1 MYSCNRSAL
10 RRGGKEY
17 RLKDRQITTVAKTL
31 LITLNVGLF
40 AWVWTDFYNN
50 FAFRTH
56 RPEGAVGSII
66 VYFILYLWLT
76 KLYRGYA
83 IASSSVEETALSQFI
98 SFGIADLTLYIA
110 ANLLRRNYVDVW
122 PGAGIVVLQLVGST
136 LIVYLTRRYMLTH
149 IRPASTL
156 LVYGASTRPSEAEQF
171 TARLCRK
178 YRHLFAVNTLLPD
191 DIRVRHSQ
199 EVSTSFHARF
209 SAIGKEY
216 RYWYYAH
223 PHASALYRNLS
234 WHVIYP
240 LDLEKMRREAM
251 TMLGTH
257 DFAPFAASGSVVKD
271 TRRTVDAIS
280 LSEAG
285 PFIELRVHG
294 NGFLYNMVRIL
305 AGTLA
310 QVGSGKRAPGAIERA
325 LETGSRLELGATAPP
340 QGLMLLRVDYPEE
353 LCLPPT

>member
-1 MYSCNRSAL
+1 MRRFKLLLEYDGCAYAGWQRQLNAMSVQQRVEEAL
-10 RRGGKEY
+10 RRLTGESE
-17 RLKDRQITTVAKTL
+17 LTIT
-31 LITLNVGLF
+31 
-40 AWVWTDFYNN
+40 
-50 FAFRTH
+50 
-56 RPEGAVGSII
+56 
-66 VYFILYLWLT
+66 
-76 KLYRGYA
+76 
-83 IASSSVEETALSQFI
+83 
-98 SFGIADLTLYIA
+98 
-110 ANLLRRNYVDVW
+110 
-122 PGAGIVVLQLVGST
+122 
-136 LIVYLTRRYMLTH
+136 
-149 IRPASTL
+149 
-156 LVYGASTRPSEAEQF
+156 GASRTDAGVHALGQTAHFDSDTAIPAEK
-171 TARLCRK
+171 LS
-178 YRHLFAVNTLLPD
+178 FALNTLLPD

-240 LDLEKMRREAM
+240 LDLEKMRLEAM

-340 QGLMLLRVDYPEE
+340 QGLTLLRVDYPEE